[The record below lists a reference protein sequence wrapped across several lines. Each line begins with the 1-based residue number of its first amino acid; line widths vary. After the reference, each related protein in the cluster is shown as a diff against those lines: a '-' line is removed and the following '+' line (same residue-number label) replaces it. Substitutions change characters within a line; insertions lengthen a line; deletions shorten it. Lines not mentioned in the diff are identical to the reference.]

1 MWAAR
6 IALRFVGRW
15 RVGISWVCALMI
27 VFMVTVFDSR
37 FMRAEDAPGADLF
50 GLPPANCVR
59 RLRGGSLENLGS
71 KCEQACSEC
80 GTGLAQL

>member
-15 RVGISWVCALMI
+15 RVGISRACALMI

-37 FMRAEDAPGADLF
+37 FMRAEDAPE
-50 GLPPANCVR
+50 PIY
-59 RLRGGSLENLGS
+59 S
-71 KCEQACSEC
+71 ACHP
-80 GTGLAQL
+80 